1 MNREIHVRFR
11 ESLGVKLPRAP
22 IKGREMP
29 FARGNIQ
36 HREQAAHSTCTLKRT
51 AQIPPP
57 HAGLPRLI
65 RHGVKGSDLIPAVI
79 DERLIAGELL

>member
-22 IKGREMP
+22 IKGPEIPYTRD
-29 FARGNIQ
+29 NIQ
-36 HREQAAHSTCTLKRT
+36 HRQQAAHSPFTFKRT